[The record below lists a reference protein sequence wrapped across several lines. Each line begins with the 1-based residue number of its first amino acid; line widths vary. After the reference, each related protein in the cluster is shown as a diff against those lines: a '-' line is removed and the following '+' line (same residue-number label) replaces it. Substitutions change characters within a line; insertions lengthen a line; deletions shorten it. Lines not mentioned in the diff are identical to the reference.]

1 MFTVLSNAAPPVR
14 MLSQNPL
21 FYETRSVFPRLN
33 ECLLSTFRKWVF
45 AQLAYRGKCFCISHK
60 STPLQG
66 AWAENILT
74 CHLRAKMW
82 PLPLFCICLYTVC
95 RPVTHEECHYNV
107 RGILDWAT
115 DAGGQEEGHG
125 LGSHQWGHRR
135 ASGQRI
141 VLTVASR
148 PGETGSTG
156 VEPACFS
163 ANPTNY
169 LIMSHSIRSCIIF

>member
-1 MFTVLSNAAPPVR
+1 MQLLQSEC
-14 MLSQNPL
+14 PL
-21 FYETRSVFPRLN
+21 FYKMRSVFLRWN
-33 ECLLSTFRKWVF
+33 ECPLSTFRKWF
-45 AQLAYRGKCFCISHK
+45 IAQFAYRGKCFSISHK
-60 STPLQG
+60 STHLQG

-82 PLPLFCICLYTVC
+82 PLTPLLNLSLCLYAVC

-141 VLTVASR
+141 VLAVASR
-148 PGETGSTG
+148 PGKTGTTG

-169 LIMSHSIRSCIIF
+169 LTPCVIPSIAVFIF